1 MSSLYDEVD
10 MIENA
15 INDIL
20 YGDDEISLDALDNL
34 VQVKQETLARGL
46 ESLCKIRAR
55 KELTIAALKAEI
67 ARLTGRAA
75 TETHALERLENYIMD
90 VYKRS
95 GEKKV
100 EAGTFVVSTRVSTSV
115 WVSPEFN
122 NPEFMRTN
130 TTTTPDKMAIKEALK
145 SGRAIDGATLTQ
157 KENLQIK

>member
-67 ARLTGRAA
+67 ARLTGREA

>member
-100 EAGTFVVSTRVSTSV
+100 EAGTFVVSTRVSNSV
-115 WVSPEFN
+115 YVDPGFS
-122 NPEFMRTN
+122 NPEYLR
-130 TTTTPDKMAIKEALK
+130 TTTTTTVDKIALREALK
-145 SGRAIDGATLTQ
+145 SGAKIDGAYMTT
-157 KENLQIK
+157 KENLQIR